1 MKRFL
6 YLLFTI
12 LLTLTPVPA
21 SDKYA
26 DRLLTIEEE
35 LYGINYSDQSA
46 ETRIARL
53 EQSIYGVVSKKS
65 IDERVK
71 KISDDLSADVISE
84 KIKPCEDTFMAE
96 EEAEE
101 LAADETVRYPALDRV
116 ETKLFSQTYDKNTLD
131 DRLVRI
137 EKQLFSRVYED
148 DSYNARVERIKNN
161 VFKDDYRMASENA
174 YYDDLSCGNGM
185 RNGDLSGLNRNLYTG
200 SGRTLF
206 SDRLANLENEM
217 LGGSYDSDTEEER
230 INRLNSAY
238 KAQQSIK
245 RYDSNRF
252 QQGLATAMQVG
263 AMILMV
269 LCMVL

>member
-6 YLLFTI
+6 YVLFTI
-12 LLTLTPVPA
+12 LITVSSGIC
-21 SDKYA
+21 SDKYS

-35 LYGINYSDQSA
+35 LYGINYSDQSD

-53 EQSIYGVVSKKS
+53 EQSVYGVVSKKS
-65 IDERVK
+65 LAERVK
-71 KISDDLSADVISE
+71 KISEDLSADVIDE

-96 EEAEE
+96 EEEE
-101 LAADETVRYPALDRV
+101 ALAADETVRYPVLDRV
-116 ETKLFSQTYDKNTLD
+116 ETKLFNKMYDKSSLD

-137 EKQLFSRVYED
+137 EKQLFNQEYKS

-161 VFKDDYRMASENA
+161 VFKEDYRMASENA
-174 YYDDLSCGNGM
+174 YYDDLSYGNGIQS
-185 RNGDLSGLNRNLYTG
+185 GDLSGLNRNLFTG
-200 SGRTLF
+200 RGRTSF
-206 SDRLANLENEM
+206 SDRLASLENEM
-217 LGGSYDSDTEEER
+217 LGGSYDDDTEEER

-238 KAQQSIK
+238 KAQNSIRK
-245 RYDSNRF
+245 YDSNRF
-252 QQGLATAMQVG
+252 QQGLSTAMQVG